1 MSFVLKFKVIKT
13 KLSFDYQLVGVSVG
27 TVDFAQIQ
35 ALASSLHLSADYL
48 YAGNVIGEMGL
59 LTDSVRNASV
69 SCETTCQVQNFQ
81 IQHLIIDEFVIINLD
96 YLKDTR
102 ASLIWLFKYGFIE
115 LF

>member
-1 MSFVLKFKVIKT
+1 MNSSADLFFSSVVCFGVQSNKKKII
-13 KLSFDYQLVGVSVG
+13 FDYQLVGVSVG

-69 SCETTCQVQNFQ
+69 SCETTCQVRNFQ
-81 IQHLIIDEFVIINLD
+81 VW
-96 YLKDTR
+96 T
-102 ASLIWLFKYGFIE
+102 
-115 LF
+115 